1 MSKTYQRLR
10 VALVAGFALIT
21 SAASAQVNF
30 PNTSSS
36 YGGNDRVNTS
46 NGASCSSYVGS
57 RTRLEMGGVSDG
69 REGMGFARIVIPLGR
84 IPKRVDCGA
93 LYRQEQR
100 RQELMLR
107 RMEIENELLEAQL
120 KGVAAP
126 SAKGD
131 DW

>member
-1 MSKTYQRLR
+1 VTSSHQRFR
-10 VALVAGFALIT
+10 AGLVAVFALIA
-21 SAASAQVNF
+21 SAASAQVDF
-30 PNTSSS
+30 PNSSSS

-69 REGMGFARIVIPLGR
+69 RDGMGFARIVIPLGR
-84 IPKRVDCGA
+84 IPQRVDCGA

-107 RMEIENELLEAQL
+107 RLEIENELLEARL
-120 KGVAAP
+120 KDAAAP
-126 SAKGD
+126 SATGD

>member
-1 MSKTYQRLR
+1 VNKTHRRLR
-10 VALVAGFALIT
+10 AALVAGFALI
-21 SAASAQVNF
+21 ASGADAQVNF
-30 PNTSSS
+30 PNSSSS

-69 REGMGFARIVIPLGR
+69 RDGMGFARIVIPLGR

-107 RMEIENELLEAQL
+107 RLEIENELLEAQL
-120 KGVAAP
+120 NGAAAP
-126 SAKGD
+126 STKGD